1 MWFKVAQLIL
11 RNRIT
16 ILSIIGALTIM
27 FGYFAITSL
36 EMDNKYGNTL
46 PKNSPAQDNYLHFKE
61 MFGQN
66 ESTLVVAVKTDR
78 LYTEEN
84 FLIWKKIS
92 DSIRGLPGIRTV
104 FSETDL
110 FVIKNNKKEKKFET
124 EAIFSDQNFEEKSV
138 EEIKAEIRNNPMY
151 DGLLYNDS
159 TKVSLMLINFEEEYL
174 DDVSKSDV
182 VFDAENIALA
192 YEHVFG
198 EMHFAGLPHIRVV
211 MGERIVNE
219 MYIFIGLAI
228 AVTSLLLYLFFRSF
242 RVVLFC
248 NIVVFTAV
256 IWSLGSIAMM
266 GFKISILMALIPP
279 LMIVIGIPDCVYLM
293 MNFHQE
299 VKGHGNKIKALSRV
313 ISRVGNATF
322 LTNITTALGFST
334 FIFVNSEKLKE
345 FGIAS
350 SLNIV
355 GVFFLSICII
365 PILFSFTKRPKK
377 RHLKHL
383 DKKFATAITDR
394 LLYLTSTRRKAIYT
408 TTAIIVGISIFGAT
422 KIVATGNLTS
432 DLPES
437 DPILQDIK
445 FIEQN
450 FNGAIPFEILV
461 DYKKDGRKFDRAFLQ
476 KLEVI
481 QDFMEKDTVFSKP
494 ISIVNFIKL
503 INMSYYDNNPDMY
516 KLIER
521 TDMLRLRDYVD
532 AFQSDMNRV
541 QIIHTY
547 QDSLNNGN
555 LAYAD
560 SLVLMDPKIA
570 QKTMDYV
577 PESRENDSLE
587 ASPYPSFDEI
597 SQFLA
602 NHDVSEKVKEISKEL
617 YPNLGA
623 GLSLKEVVDTA
634 KTTYRI
640 RVQVLDL
647 GSYEMFDQ
655 VNKIST
661 LMDSVLNP
669 NHDQVARYFEL
680 FSEGNKNYADSI
692 FSVSNAYRNNAT
704 FHLVDGND
712 SLMFQFDLDPN
723 LLSTYYPTEEFKTAL
738 EQAIDEEKI
747 DYLITGVSVVA
758 AEGTE
763 YLVSNLLSS
772 IVFAIIVISLLM
784 ALLFGS
790 WKMVLVSMV
799 PNFIPLIITAGVM
812 GYFAIP
818 IKPSTL
824 LVFSIA
830 FGISVDDTIH
840 FLARYRRELKYRGHD
855 QKGCII
861 NALYQTG
868 MSMFYTSI
876 ILLCGFSMFIFSQF
890 GGTQALGLLISLTLF
905 VAMLTNLTLVPSLLF
920 TLEKSIAMKAL
931 YKEPLIEIYD
941 EEVDVDLDELEVDP
955 TTAIGYKK
963 EIKDE

>member
-11 RNRIT
+11 RNRIL

-27 FGYFAITSL
+27 FGYYAFTSL

-46 PKNSPAQDNYLHFKE
+46 PKNSPAQDNYLQFKE

-211 MGERIVNE
+211 MGKRIVNE

-228 AVTSLLLYLFFRSF
+228 AVTSLLLYINFRSL
-242 RVVLFC
+242 RVVVFC
-248 NIVVFTAV
+248 NIVIFTAV
-256 IWSLGSIAMM
+256 IWSLGSIAVM

-279 LMIVIGIPDCVYLM
+279 LMIVIGIPDCVYLLM
-293 MNFHQE
+293 FFHQQ
-299 VKGHGNKIKALSRV
+299 VKDHGNTIKALSRM

-322 LTNITTALGFST
+322 LTNVTTAIGFST

-345 FGIAS
+345 FGLAS
-350 SLNIV
+350 SLNII
-355 GVFFLSICII
+355 GVFILSICII
-365 PILFSFTKRPKK
+365 PILFSFTKRPKE
-377 RHLKHL
+377 RHLRHL
-383 DKKFATAITDR
+383 DKKYASGIIDKILHIT
-394 LLYLTSTRRKAIYT
+394 TTNRKTVYI
-408 TTAIIVGISIFGAT
+408 TTAIIVAISIFGAT

-445 FIEQN
+445 FIEKN

-476 KLEVI
+476 KLEGI
-481 QDFMEKDTVFSKP
+481 QDFLEKDTVFSKP

-521 TDMLRLRDYVD
+521 SDMLRLRDYVE
-532 AFQSDMNRV
+532 AFESDMYHM
-541 QIIHTY
+541 QTIHRY
-547 QDSLNNGN
+547 QDSLEKGN
-555 LAYAD
+555 TSYAD
-560 SLVLMDPKIA
+560 SLLWADSKIAQQVMNYVPKIA
-570 QKTMDYV
+570 
-577 PESRENDSLE
+577 ENDSLE
-587 ASPYPSFDEI
+587 SSPYPSTEEI
-597 SQFLA
+597 SEFVA
-602 NHDVSEKVKEISKEL
+602 NNDITYKVKEVSKEL

-634 KTTYRI
+634 NTTYRI
-640 RVQVLDL
+640 RAQVLDL

-655 VNKIST
+655 IDKVAAV
-661 LMDSVLNP
+661 MDSVLNP
-669 NHDQVARYFEL
+669 NQEQVTQYFEK
-680 FSEGNKNYADSI
+680 FMSGGVSYADSI
-692 FSVSNAYRNNAT
+692 FSISNAYRNNTT
-704 FHLVDGND
+704 FHLTNGND
-712 SLMFQFDLDPN
+712 SLLFQFDLNPD
-723 LLSTYYPTEEFKTAL
+723 LLSTYYETEDFKIAL
-738 EQAIDEEKI
+738 EKAIDEEEI

-763 YLVSNLLSS
+763 YLVSNLFTS

-790 WKMVLVSMV
+790 WKMVLISMV

-812 GYFAIP
+812 GYFGIP

-840 FLARYRRELKYRGHD
+840 FLARYRRELKYRSHD

-876 ILLCGFSMFIFSQF
+876 ILLSGFSMFTFSQF

-905 VAMLTNLTLVPSLLF
+905 TAMLTNLILMPSLLF

-941 EEVDVDLDELEVDP
+941 EEVDVDLNELEVDP
-955 TTAIGYKK
+955 TTAIGYKEEVK
-963 EIKDE
+963 NE